1 MDAKTISMII
11 EVAIEREER
20 AYAFYQELSA
30 KVKDISAQ
38 ETLQFL
44 AGEEKKHKE
53 FLEKY
58 RQGDYG
64 PESLRMTDVVDYKIA
79 EYLAK
84 PDIQKNM
91 DSKDIYLVA
100 AHRELN
106 SYNFYKS
113 LADLHPDGSV
123 KTILLRMANE
133 EKKHK
138 EKVEYLYSN
147 TAFPQTDGG

>member
-1 MDAKTISMII
+1 MDEKTMSMII
-11 EVAIEREER
+11 DAAIEREER
-20 AYAFYQELSA
+20 ACAFYRDLSG
-30 KVKDISAQ
+30 KVEDIIAQ

-44 AGEEKKHKE
+44 SSEEKKHKE

-113 LADLHPDGSV
+113 LADLHPDGAV

>member
-1 MDAKTISMII
+1 MEDKKVSTVIDT
-11 EVAIEREER
+11 AIEREEK
-20 AYAFYQELSA
+20 AYAFYRDLSG
-30 KVKDISAQ
+30 KVDDLTAR
-38 ETLQFL
+38 ETLEFL
-44 AGEEKKHKE
+44 SEEEKKHKA
-53 FLEKY
+53 FLMKY
-58 RQGDYG
+58 RKGGYG
-64 PESLRMTDVVDYKIA
+64 AEALRMTDAVDYKIA
-79 EYLAK
+79 EYLAQ

-91 DSKDIYLVA
+91 DSKDVYLVA

-133 EKKHK
+133 EKRHK

>member
-1 MDAKTISMII
+1 MDERTVSMII
-11 EVAIEREER
+11 DVAIEREEK
-20 AYAFYQELSA
+20 AYAFYRELSG
-30 KVKDISAQ
+30 KVKDITAQ

-44 AGEEKKHKE
+44 SDEEKKHKE

-84 PDIQKNM
+84 PDIRKNM

-113 LADLHPDGSV
+113 LADLHPDGSL

>member
-1 MDAKTISMII
+1 MEDKKISTVIDT
-11 EVAIEREER
+11 AIEREEK
-20 AYAFYQELSA
+20 AYAFYRDLSGRVDDLTA
-30 KVKDISAQ
+30 R
-38 ETLQFL
+38 ETLEFL
-44 AGEEKKHKE
+44 SEEEKKHKA

-58 RQGDYG
+58 RKGDYG
-64 PESLRMTDVVDYKIA
+64 PEALRMTDVVEYKIA
-79 EYLAK
+79 EYLVN

-91 DSKDIYLVA
+91 DSKDVYLVA

-113 LADLHPDGSV
+113 LADLHPEGSV

>member
-1 MDAKTISMII
+1 MEERTIAMII
-11 EVAIEREER
+11 DVAIEREER
-20 AYAFYQELSA
+20 AHAFYRELFG
-30 KVKDISAQ
+30 KVEDTTAQ
-38 ETLQFL
+38 ETLLFL
-44 AGEEKKHKE
+44 SDEEKKHKE
-53 FLEKY
+53 FLGKY

-113 LADLHPDGSV
+113 LAGLHPDGSL

>member
-1 MDAKTISMII
+1 MGEKKISMVIDR
-11 EVAIEREER
+11 AIEREKQ
-20 AYAFYQELSA
+20 AYAFYRDLSN
-30 KVKDISAQ
+30 KVEDISTQ
-38 ETLQFL
+38 EALQFL
-44 AGEEKKHKE
+44 SAEEKKHKE

-58 RQGDYG
+58 RKGVYG
-64 PESLRMTDVVDYKIA
+64 PEGLRMTDVVDYKIA
-79 EYLAK
+79 EYLVK
-84 PDIQKNM
+84 PDIKKNM
-91 DSKDIYLVA
+91 ESKDVYLVA

-113 LADLHPDGSV
+113 LAAMHPDGSV
-123 KTILLRMANE
+123 KTILLQMANE

>member
-1 MDAKTISMII
+1 MEEKKIAAVIDM
-11 EVAIEREER
+11 AIERETE
-20 AYAFYQELSA
+20 AFAFYQGLSQKVEDPQA
-30 KVKDISAQ
+30 K

-44 AGEEKKHKE
+44 SNEEKKHKE

-58 RQGDYG
+58 RKGGYG
-64 PESLRMTDVVDYKIA
+64 PEGLRMTEVVDYKIA
-79 EYLAK
+79 EYLAA
-84 PDIQKNM
+84 PDIKKNM
-91 DSKDIYLVA
+91 ESKDVYLVA

-113 LADLHPDGSV
+113 LAEMHPDGNA

-147 TAFPQTDGG
+147 TAFPQTSGG

>member
-1 MDAKTISMII
+1 MDEKTISMII
-11 EVAIEREER
+11 DIAIEREER
-20 AYAFYQELSA
+20 AYAFYRDLSG
-30 KVKDISAQ
+30 KVDDITAQ

-44 AGEEKKHKE
+44 SDEEKKHKE
-53 FLEKY
+53 FLKKY
-58 RQGDYG
+58 RRGDYG
-64 PESLRMTDVVDYKIA
+64 REGLRMTDVVDYKIA
-79 EYLAK
+79 EYLSK

-123 KTILLRMANE
+123 KAILLRMANE

>member
-1 MDAKTISMII
+1 MEEKNISMVIDI
-11 EVAIEREER
+11 AIEREEM
-20 AYAFYQELSA
+20 AYAFYRDLSG
-30 KVKDISAQ
+30 KVGDITAQ
-38 ETLQFL
+38 DTLRFL
-44 AGEEKKHKE
+44 SGEEKKHKE

-58 RQGDYG
+58 RRGGYG
-64 PESLRMTDVVDYKIA
+64 PEGLRMTDVVDYKIA

-91 DSKDIYLVA
+91 DSKDVYLVA

>member
-1 MDAKTISMII
+1 MDEKTISMII
-11 EVAIEREER
+11 DIAIEREER
-20 AYAFYQELSA
+20 AYAFYRDLCG
-30 KVKDISAQ
+30 KVDDIAAQ

-44 AGEEKKHKE
+44 SAEERKHKD

-58 RQGDYG
+58 RQGKIG
-64 PESLRMTDVVDYKIA
+64 PEGLRMTDVVDYRIA
-79 EYLAK
+79 EYLSE

-91 DSKDIYLVA
+91 DSKDVYLVA

-147 TAFPQTDGG
+147 TAFPQTDGA

>member
-1 MDAKTISMII
+1 MEDKNISTVIDT
-11 EVAIEREER
+11 AIEREEK
-20 AYAFYQELSA
+20 AYAFYRDLSG
-30 KVKDISAQ
+30 KVEDMTAR

-44 AGEEKKHKE
+44 SAEEKKHKA
-53 FLEKY
+53 FLERY
-58 RQGDYG
+58 RRGEYG
-64 PESLRMTDVVDYKIA
+64 AEALRMTDVVDYKIA
-79 EYLAK
+79 EYLAQ
-84 PDIQKNM
+84 PDIQKSM
-91 DSKDIYLVA
+91 DSKDVYLVA

>member
-1 MDAKTISMII
+1 MEEKTIAMII
-11 EVAIEREER
+11 DVAIEREER
-20 AYAFYQELSA
+20 AYAFYRELSG
-30 KVKDISAQ
+30 KVEDIAAQ

-44 AGEEKKHKE
+44 SDEEKKHKE

-64 PESLRMTDVVDYKIA
+64 PEGLRMTDVVDYKIA

-113 LADLHPDGSV
+113 LAGLHPDGSL

>member
-1 MDAKTISMII
+1 MDEKTVSMII
-11 EVAIEREER
+11 DVAIEREER
-20 AYAFYQELSA
+20 AYAFYRELSG
-30 KVKDISAQ
+30 KVEDISAR
-38 ETLQFL
+38 ETLQYL
-44 AGEEKKHKE
+44 SDEEKKHKE

-58 RQGDYG
+58 RQGNLG

-79 EYLAK
+79 EYLAQ

-91 DSKDIYLVA
+91 DSKDVYLVA

>member
-11 EVAIEREER
+11 DVAIEKEER
-20 AYAFYQELSA
+20 AYAFYQELSG
-30 KVKDISAQ
+30 KVKDITAQ

-44 AGEEKKHKE
+44 SDEEKKHKE
-53 FLEKY
+53 FLQKY

-64 PESLRMTDVVDYKIA
+64 AESLRMTDVVDYKIA

-123 KTILLRMANE
+123 KTMLLRMANE